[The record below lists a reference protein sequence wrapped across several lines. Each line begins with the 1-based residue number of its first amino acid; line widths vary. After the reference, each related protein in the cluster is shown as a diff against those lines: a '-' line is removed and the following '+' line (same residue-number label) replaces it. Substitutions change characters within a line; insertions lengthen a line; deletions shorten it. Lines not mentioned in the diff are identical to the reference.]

1 MKFFVIEDASNTPI
15 DCVFTKEEAIKILND
30 SSYFGVLGFYSIAE
44 IGCSVNKETV
54 RALLSGQGGY
64 ANYIHRVYYES
75 PIPVE
80 SEEASVA

>member
-1 MKFFVIEDASNTPI
+1 MKFFVIEDASNSPI
-15 DCVFTKEEAIKILND
+15 DCVFTKEEAMKILDD

-64 ANYIHRVYYES
+64 AQYIHRVYYNS

-80 SEEASVA
+80 SKEPCVA